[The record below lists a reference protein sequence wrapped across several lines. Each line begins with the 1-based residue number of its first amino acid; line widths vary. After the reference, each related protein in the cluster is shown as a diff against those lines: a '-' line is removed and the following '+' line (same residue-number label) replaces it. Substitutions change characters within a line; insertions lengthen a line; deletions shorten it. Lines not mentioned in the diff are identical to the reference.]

1 MKKSWQDAGKKS
13 LRKERGK
20 MSRNNTIGIVGKI
33 TDTPKL
39 VVDAADWKKKVYETR
54 LKRVRPSGTEDIF
67 ILQFDGHVAGS
78 EETVKKIADGTGVL
92 VGGEIR
98 SENVRDPQME
108 ENKVKIYI
116 RAEVV
121 VVNDPPAKD
130 QNEVRICGFV
140 CSPPHFRLTQ
150 KRDKKGKRIAV
161 TNIMI
166 AVNSPNGTSYIP
178 CVCFDWLAY
187 TADALKT
194 GNYVEIYGRFQAR
207 DYRKQIEG
215 RELPY
220 LTTVY
225 EVCAR
230 DLKSEK
236 AEIKKR
242 G

>member
-1 MKKSWQDAGKKS
+1 
-13 LRKERGK
+13 
-20 MSRNNTIGIVGKI
+20 MSRNNTIGIVGEI
-33 TDTPKL
+33 TAVPEMI
-39 VVDAADWKKKVYETR
+39 VDAADWKRKVYEAR
-54 LKRVRPSGTEDIF
+54 LKRIRPSGTEDIF
-67 ILQFDGHVAGS
+67 ILQFDGHAAGS
-78 EETVKKIADGTGVL
+78 EEMLDKITAGTKVL

-98 SENVRDPQME
+98 SENVRDPQPE
-108 ENKVKIYI
+108 ENRVKIYI

-121 VVNDPPAKD
+121 AVNDPPAKD

-140 CSPPHFRLTQ
+140 CSQPRFRLTQ

-166 AVNSPNGTSYIP
+166 AVNSPNGTSYVP

-187 TADALKT
+187 SADTLKT
-194 GNYVEIYGRFQAR
+194 GNFVEIYGRFQAR

-236 AEIKKR
+236 DEIEKQRKDTGNGSEEKKHETN